1 MKKLLICTVLLAFLI
16 LSCSNEVTSPLTSE
30 SGKLVLKIDKQN
42 APTSVVFVKA
52 YLTKENSAPI
62 TATLNLLSDSTADL
76 LLNEVGVGMWHLK
89 VDAENDSGLV
99 LYTGEAD
106 VEVFAGFISQVY
118 LTLQPTGAGVGSIY
132 INVTWGIHHSYTWMD
147 YQYNPVIVSSRS
159 YYDFIGIGQPV
170 VIYHEGHYKLW
181 YHGLGVNG
189 GGEAYIFY
197 AESEDGVNWTRYS
210 NPVLFPGNSG
220 AWDSQH
226 VSPGAIILENGLY
239 KMYYCGFSNENDNWN
254 VGLAISDDGIN
265 WEKYPQPVLSGSN
278 GWEYQIVVSSV
289 IKMDGVYYLYYTG
302 RNLPSYQIGVAT
314 STDGINWT
322 KYAGNPILV
331 KDFPWESNGVLDASV
346 LNINGT
352 LHMVYMNSNASG
364 FGYATS
370 SDGLNWNKTLNNPFF
385 TNQNTSNGWASVKIA
400 YPSFIVVMNETRI
413 YYSGFNNNSSDY
425 KIGFL
430 RKKWN

>member
-1 MKKLLICTVLLAFLI
+1 MRKLLVLFVIVLLFLSA
-16 LSCSNEVTSPLTSE
+16 SCTTEIVTPSSE
-30 SGKLVLKIDKQN
+30 NSGKLVLKVDKQN
-42 APTSVVFVKA
+42 APANVVFVKA
-52 YLTKENSAPI
+52 YLSRENFDPI
-62 TATLNLLSDSTADL
+62 VATLNLLSDSTADL
-76 LLNEVGVGMWHLK
+76 LLNEVAAGLWHLK
-89 VDAENDSGLV
+89 VDAENDSGLI
-99 LYTGEAD
+99 LYTGETE
-106 VEVFAGFISQVY
+106 VEVFAGFTSQVY

-132 INVTWGIHHSYTWMD
+132 INVTWGVPSSFNWTDYHS
-147 YQYNPVIVSSRS
+147 NPILTSSGS
-159 YYDFIGIGQPV
+159 YYDYNGIAQPV

-181 YHGLGVNG
+181 YHGLGMYG

-197 AESEDGVNWTRYS
+197 AESEDGVNWTRYT
-210 NPVLFPGNSG
+210 NPVLFPGNTG
-220 AWDSQH
+220 TWDSQH

-239 KMYYCGFSNENDNWN
+239 KMFYCGFSNEYDNWN
-254 VGLAISDDGIN
+254 VGLATSYDGIN

-289 IKMDGVYYLYYTG
+289 VKKEGVYYLYYTG

-322 KYAGNPILV
+322 KYEGNPILV
-331 KDFPWESNGVLDASV
+331 NDVPWESNGVLDASV

-364 FGYATS
+364 FGSATS
-370 SDGLNWNKTLNNPFF
+370 FDGLNWNKTLENPFF

-413 YYSGFNNNSSDY
+413 YYSGFNNYSSNF

-430 RKKWN
+430 QK